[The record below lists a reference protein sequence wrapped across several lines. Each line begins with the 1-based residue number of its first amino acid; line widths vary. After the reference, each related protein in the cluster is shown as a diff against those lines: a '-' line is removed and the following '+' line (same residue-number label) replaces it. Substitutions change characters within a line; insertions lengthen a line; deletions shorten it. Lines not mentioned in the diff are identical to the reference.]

1 MRVWHVRKGAEAKVR
16 KGYPWL
22 FSNELAHSPKEAEP
36 GEPIELRDFTDVP
49 LAFGYGHPHSLIA
62 FRTLTHGPQP
72 WDGSLEDLL
81 LNRLQRAA
89 GLRRRL
95 GLERASHRLC
105 FAEADSLP
113 GLIVDRYRIRGADSA
128 GAPEQVL
135 AVQVATAGMDR
146 ALPPLLRALERLVTE
161 EGAAGAIPWERTAL
175 LLDQGA
181 TLRALEELPVL
192 PKVWQ
197 RLPPGPWDGTQ
208 PTPILVAAG
217 LGHSEPLPFAVDFLG
232 GQKTGFFLDH
242 SGNLGLATDLLSAW
256 LGGASR
262 GGSSHGGALTGSMRP
277 SGERPRS
284 LRVLDLFCYVGQWG
298 AVLARAAA
306 RQGIATEVLAV
317 DASERALALARL
329 NVPAAVQELGPA
341 GGAVASV
348 QAERRDILQSL
359 EGVPAGFDVVVCDP
373 PALVKRRKDLLK
385 AQRAYQKL
393 NREALRR
400 VRPGGLFVTC
410 SCSGLMGEEDFRE
423 VLLRAQA
430 QAGRSV
436 QWVARGGQGL
446 DHPVRAE
453 FPEGRYLKCWFG
465 VVEG

>member
-16 KGYPWL
+16 KGYPWI
-22 FSNELAHSPKEAEP
+22 FSNELAQSPKEAEP
-36 GEPIELRDFTDVP
+36 GEPIELRDYTDVP

-62 FRTLTHGPQP
+62 FRTLTRGPQP

-113 GLIVDRYRIRGADSA
+113 GLIVDRYRIGAADPAA

-135 AVQVATAGMDR
+135 AVQVSTAGMDR
-146 ALPPLLRALERLVTE
+146 ALPQVLRALERLATE
-161 EGAAGAIPWERTAL
+161 EAAAGATPWERTAV

-181 TLRALEELPVL
+181 TLRSLEELPVL

-197 RLPPGPWDGTQ
+197 RLPEGPWDGTQ
-208 PTPILVAAG
+208 PTPILVASG
-217 LGHSEPLPFAVDFLG
+217 LGRTEPLPFSVDFLG

-242 SGNLGLATDLLSAW
+242 GGNLGLATDLLGAW
-256 LGGASR
+256 LGSEQ
-262 GGSSHGGALTGSMRP
+262 HGGAQRGARP
-277 SGERPRS
+277 GA

-306 RQGIATEVLAV
+306 RQGIASEVLAV
-317 DASERALALARL
+317 DASERALALARQ
-329 NVPAAVQELGPA
+329 NVTAAVQQLAPSGEA
-341 GGAVASV
+341 AVSV
-348 QAERRDILQSL
+348 QAERRDILESL
-359 EGVPAGFDVVVCDP
+359 EGVPSGFDVVVCDP

-400 VRPGGLFVTC
+400 VRPGGLIVTC

-430 QAGRSV
+430 QAGRTV

-453 FPEGRYLKCWFG
+453 FPEGRYLKCWIG

>member
-1 MRVWHVRKGAEAKVR
+1 MRVWHVRKGAEAKIR

-36 GEPIELRDFTDVP
+36 GEAIELRDFTDAP

-72 WDGSLEDLL
+72 WHGSLEDLL

-95 GLERASHRLC
+95 GLAGVSHRLC

-113 GLIVDRYRIRGADSA
+113 GLIVDRYRIGAA
-128 GAPEQVL
+128 EPATGAPEQVL
-135 AVQVATAGMDR
+135 AVQVSTAGMDR
-146 ALPPLLRALERLVTE
+146 ALPHLLRALERLVAE
-161 EGAAGAIPWERTAL
+161 QSAAGGIAWERTAL
-175 LLDQGA
+175 LLDQGT

-197 RLPPGPWDGTQ
+197 RLPPGAWDGTQ

-217 LGHSEPLPFAVDFLG
+217 LGRGEPLPFSVDFLG

-242 SGNLGLATDLLSAW
+242 SGNLGLATDLLGAW
-256 LGGASR
+256 LGGAAS
-262 GGSSHGGALTGSMRP
+262 GGTRSGAAPPAT
-277 SGERPRS
+277 

-306 RQGIATEVLAV
+306 RQGVATEVLAV
-317 DASERALALARL
+317 DASERSLELARH
-329 NVPAAVQELGPA
+329 NVPAVVAALWSAGQAAATVQT
-341 GGAVASV
+341 
-348 QAERRDILQSL
+348 ERRDILESL
-359 EGVPAGFDVVVCDP
+359 EGVPPGFDVVVCDP

-385 AQRAYQKL
+385 SQRAYQKL

-400 VRPGGLFVTC
+400 VRPGGLIVTC
-410 SCSGLMGEEDFRE
+410 SCSGLLGEEDFRE

-430 QAGRSV
+430 QAGRTV
-436 QWVARGGQGL
+436 QWVVRGGQGL

-453 FPEGRYLKCWFG
+453 FPEGRYLKCWIG